1 MKKLYANLHS
11 HSTHSDGVYSPTEM
25 ANVAK
30 KEGYGAIA
38 ITDHDV
44 ITGYP
49 ELKLECDRI
58 GMKTLFGVEFS
69 SPFSELN
76 TTYHMTAF
84 NFDSEY
90 PPIKQYL
97 EERSY
102 CETYQTRVLFE
113 RGVSLNLISGITWDE
128 VLDFNKGITWLCNE
142 HVFRAM
148 KAKGL
153 VTDIDHIPFFRS
165 VFGKHREE
173 VKLPFDF
180 KPGREIIKLVH
191 DAGGI
196 IIIAHPAG
204 PYGSVSQIEDLVRMG
219 ADGVEVWH
227 GLMTTEDKKEA
238 LRQALK
244 YNLYISGGS
253 DHDGLCG
260 GLYSRFVDP
269 TTTRHFAPE
278 CSLGTTKE
286 FFEEISNMKKLPE
299 RRELIEYYIE
309 GINV

>member
-1 MKKLYANLHS
+1 MLKLFANLHS

-49 ELKLECDRI
+49 ELKCECDRI
-58 GMKTLFGVEFS
+58 GMKTVFGVEFS
-69 SPFSELN
+69 SPFSELD

-84 NFDSEY
+84 NFDPEY

-97 EERSY
+97 EERSF
-102 CETYQTRVLFE
+102 CETYQTRVLVE
-113 RGVSLNLISGITWDE
+113 RGLTLGLISGITWDE
-128 VLDFNKGITWLCNE
+128 VLEFNKSITWLCNE
-142 HVFRAM
+142 HVFSLM

-153 VTDIDHIPFFRS
+153 VTDADHIPFFRS
-165 VFGKHREE
+165 VFGKHRAE
-173 VKLPFDF
+173 VKLPYEFM
-180 KPGREIIKLVH
+180 PGKDIIKLVH

-204 PYGSVSQIEDLVRMG
+204 VYGSVTQIEDLVKMG

-227 GLMTTEDKKEA
+227 RLMSDEERREA
-238 LRQALK
+238 LRLALK
-244 YNLYISGGS
+244 HDLYISGGS

-269 TTTRHFAPE
+269 TTSRHFAPE

-299 RRELIEYYIE
+299 RKELIKYYMAGIE
-309 GINV
+309 V